1 MSQLKQYPDN
11 GYEIDYDFNNPALC
25 KVNGVIYSYC
35 TQCGTY
41 IGWETDTNWYKLIK
55 QECCPSCREKII
67 REQTAIRQKNFRKRN
82 REEKRLVKQQNTLL
96 KQENKLLREAVMALR
111 DDVER
116 LKAHQ
121 ERAC

>member
-1 MSQLKQYPDN
+1 MRLITTSTILLFAKSTVSFTATVHSAERTSA
-11 GYEIDYDFNNPALC
+11 G
-25 KVNGVIYSYC
+25 
-35 TQCGTY
+35 
-41 IGWETDTNWYKLIK
+41 ETDTNWYKLIK